1 MMGSESP
8 SSLDPAGTHG
18 SVETMGFGLR
28 KAVGTFQDLARA
40 DDADSQA
47 VLAELLEKSRAG

>member
-1 MMGSESP
+1 
-8 SSLDPAGTHG
+8 
-18 SVETMGFGLR
+18 MGFGLR